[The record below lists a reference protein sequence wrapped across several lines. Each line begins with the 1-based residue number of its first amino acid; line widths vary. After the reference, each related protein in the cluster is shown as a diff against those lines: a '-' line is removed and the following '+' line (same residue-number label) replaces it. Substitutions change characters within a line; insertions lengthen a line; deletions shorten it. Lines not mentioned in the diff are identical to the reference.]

1 MVMQNE
7 RTSMRAIKQWAR
19 LRAREHGGST
29 RPEGRA
35 KLLRQARL
43 LFGGLVAGL
52 ALALNGGTA
61 WAYSQTVALVI
72 SNTEYQQTDD
82 VAYAERDAQAFVDF
96 ATDVLN
102 ARVVHLKDLGTN
114 AMNELFGDA
123 QRLGSI
129 RNYINAPDTDLYIY
143 YAGHG
148 THDAP
153 ASGAAKN
160 YLLPV
165 DANPDQAF
173 LARQAYAVDDLRASL
188 QRLQQDAMRDGRITL
203 VLESCFSG
211 LNPSADGNAKGLLPG
226 VSAPP
231 LGKAVELEL
240 NDIRLWAAT
249 SPDTDFAVWDDRFE
263 RGVFTDAL
271 LSALHGGAADK
282 DKDFQVTASEL
293 EAYVSRR
300 VNQQVASLTQA
311 GLGFRQRPTFSGMD
325 DGDVIVSYPAEIYP
339 TYATDEQRR
348 YEEDF
353 VAFELLD
360 KTMPHLASSDPA
372 QLNSLVDEVR
382 DFTATC
388 QFCQGNQKL
397 FQRMNQLRQ
406 RLQTCRAEQRLL
418 TRIVEQKRINSLQRL
433 ASRLECGYGAAAIQ
447 ACVSTGDFNSSACQ
461 CLGDEQCVAQS
472 EDLTPRCDGEL
483 EKISDQPVSVQG
495 ALYASFTRDHP
506 ECSIIESKAKTAL
519 AGFCQTQ
526 ASLAGLGSDSATI
539 AALTGFV
546 ASYSYCERAVTQA
559 EQQIAALE
567 TELQKDVCETDFQA
581 AALSNDPDQISGFIT
596 AHPSCSVQ
604 IAEAQIIL
612 DDLTE
617 RLGQCQQAYLEAVVS
632 EDRRELEA
640 FVEDFNI
647 CGPEVAVIEER
658 IKRLDQQV
666 QRVEEANAC
675 MAIAEQRLPQNQEEG
690 FAVLEECSVVFAD
703 VPGVTERANQ
713 LRETFESRCD
723 QIDLG
728 NECVSA
734 HQAYVIVQQHLKA
747 AGCYTGAIDGDFGP
761 KSRKALGNYNKQTG
775 ANLGVS
781 SDSALVQTIGWLG
794 SSSGIVC
801 QREAHL
807 DYSKHR
813 DIDLS
818 RHANDIYEK
827 GLKVGVAECAEQCNV
842 MGSGCIGFAYVTK
855 KSTKYARCWPKSD
868 FGYRHKISVVDFYIK
883 PGVNDTSVWPK
894 SSSPKSKSGTF
905 SFGSGKATFSFG
917 SSKH

>member
-1 MVMQNE
+1 MVMHPEQTSA
-7 RTSMRAIKQWAR
+7 RTMGLWTR
-19 LRAREHGGST
+19 LRARGI
-29 RPEGRA
+29 RPRNGRRTGQGM
-35 KLLRQARL
+35 LRQARL
-43 LFGGLVAGL
+43 LVCGLAAGL
-52 ALALNGGTA
+52 ALSVNAGAA

-72 SNTEYQQTDD
+72 SNTDYQQTDD

-129 RNYINAPDTDLYIY
+129 RNYVNAPDTDLYVY

-153 ASGAAKN
+153 ASGPAKN

-165 DANPDQAF
+165 DANPDQSF
-173 LARQAYAVDDLRASL
+173 LARQAYAIDDLRNSL
-188 QRLQQDAMRDGRITL
+188 QRLQQDAMPDGRITL

-211 LNPSADGNAKGLLPG
+211 LNPSNDGSAKGLLPG

-240 NDIRLWAAT
+240 QDIRLWAAT

-271 LSALHGGAADK
+271 LSALHGGAADA
-282 DKDFQVTASEL
+282 DKDFKITASEL
-293 EAYVSRR
+293 QAYVSRR

-311 GLGFRQRPTFSGMD
+311 GLGFRQRPTFTGMD
-325 DGDVIVSYPAEIYP
+325 DEDVIVTYPAEIYP

-360 KTMPHLASSDPA
+360 KTMPHLASSDPT
-372 QLNSLVDEVR
+372 QLTDLVDEVR

-418 TRIVEQKRINSLQRL
+418 TRIVEQKRIKSLQRL
-433 ASRLECGYGAAAIQ
+433 AGRLECGYGAAAIQ

-483 EKISDQPVSVQG
+483 AKISDQPVSVQG

-506 ECSIIESKAKTAL
+506 ECGIIESKAKTAL
-519 AGFCQTQ
+519 AAFCQTQ
-526 ASLAGLGSDSATI
+526 ASLAGLGSDSATV

-567 TELQKDVCETDFQA
+567 TELQEDVCETDFQA
-581 AALSNDPDQISGFIT
+581 VALSNDPDRLSGFIAT
-596 AHPSCSVQ
+596 HPSCPVQ
-604 IAEAQIIL
+604 LAEAQIIL
-612 DDLTE
+612 GDLNE

-632 EDRRELEA
+632 EDVDVLDA
-640 FVEDFNI
+640 FVRDYAMCSN
-647 CGPEVAVIEER
+647 EVAVIEQRIEGLEHQYER
-658 IKRLDQQV
+658 T
-666 QRVEEANAC
+666 EEANAC
-675 MAIAEQRLPQNQEEG
+675 MAIAEQRLPVNQEEG

-703 VPGVTERANQ
+703 IPGITERADQ
-713 LRETFESRCD
+713 LRETFVGGCD

-728 NECVSA
+728 NECVTP

-761 KSRKALGNYNKQTG
+761 KSRKALGTYNKATG
-775 ANLGVS
+775 ANLNVS
-781 SDSALVQTIGWLG
+781 SDAALVQAINWLG
-794 SSSGIVC
+794 SSAGVVC

-807 DYSKHR
+807 DYSKRR

-827 GLKVGVAECAEQCNV
+827 GLRVGVAECAQQCNAL
-842 MGSGCIGFAYVTK
+842 GDGCIGFAYVTK

-868 FGYRHKISVVDFYIK
+868 FGNRHKISVVDFYIK
-883 PGVNDTSVWPK
+883 PGVKDTSVWPK
-894 SSSPKSKSGTF
+894 TSSPKSKSGTF

-917 SSKH
+917 SKH

>member
-1 MVMQNE
+1 MLMRRE
-7 RTSMRAIKQWAR
+7 RGSARATGS
-19 LRAREHGGST
+19 RASAFA
-29 RPEGRA
+29 PSL
-35 KLLRQARL
+35 KLLICAL
-43 LFGGLVAGL
+43 TASLSLAISAGS
-52 ALALNGGTA
+52 A

-72 SNTEYQQTDD
+72 SNSDYQQTDD
-82 VAYAERDAQAFVDF
+82 VAYAERDAQAFADF

-153 ASGAAKN
+153 ASGPAKN

-165 DANPDQAF
+165 DANPDQSF
-173 LARQAYAVDDLRASL
+173 LARQAYAIDDLRASL
-188 QRLQQDAMRDGRITL
+188 KRLQQEAMSDGRITL

-211 LNPSADGNAKGLLPG
+211 LNPSADGQAKGLLPG

-231 LGKAVELEL
+231 LGKAVDLEL
-240 NDIRLWAAT
+240 QDIRLWAAT

-282 DKDFQVTASEL
+282 DKDFKVTANEL
-293 EAYVSRR
+293 EAYVTRR

-311 GLGFRQRPTFSGMD
+311 GLGFRQRPTFSGMAD
-325 DGDVIVSYPAEIYP
+325 SDVIVSYPAEIYP

-360 KTMPHLASSDPA
+360 KTMPHLASSDPN
-372 QLNSLVDEVR
+372 QLDSLVGEVR

-418 TRIVEQKRINSLQRL
+418 ARIVEQKRIKSLQRL
-433 ASRLECGYGAAAIQ
+433 AGRLECGYGAAAIQ
-447 ACVSTGDFNSSACQ
+447 ACVSTGDFTSSACQ
-461 CLGDEQCVAQS
+461 CLSDEQCLAQS
-472 EDLTPRCDGEL
+472 ENLTPRCDADL
-483 EKISDQPVSVQG
+483 AKISDQPVAVQG

-506 ECSIIESKAKTAL
+506 ECAIIESKAKTAL
-519 AGFCQTQ
+519 AAFCQTQ

-546 ASYSYCERAVTQA
+546 ASFGYCERAVTQA
-559 EQQIAALE
+559 EQQIASLE
-567 TELQKDVCETDFQA
+567 TELQEDVCESDFQA
-581 AALSNDPDQISGFIT
+581 VALSNDPDLLAGFAST
-596 AHPSCSVQ
+596 HPSCPVQ

-612 DDLTE
+612 SDLNE

-632 EDRRELEA
+632 EDVEVLDR
-640 FVEDFNI
+640 FVQNYAM
-647 CGPEVAVIEER
+647 CANEVAVIEQR
-658 IKRLDQQV
+658 IEGLEHQYE
-666 QRVEEANAC
+666 RVEEANAC

-703 VPGVTERANQ
+703 IPGITERADQ
-713 LRETFESRCD
+713 LRESFVPGCD

-728 NECVSA
+728 NDCVTS
-734 HQAYVIVQQHLKA
+734 HQAFVIVQQHLKA
-747 AGCYTGAIDGDFGP
+747 AGCYGGAIDGAFGP
-761 KSRKALGNYNKQTG
+761 MSQKALGTYNKVTG
-775 ANLGVS
+775 ANLSVS
-781 SDSALVQTIGWLG
+781 SEAALVQTIAWLG
-794 SSSGIVC
+794 GSSGVVC

-807 DYSKHR
+807 DYTKRR

-818 RHANDIYEK
+818 RHANDMYEH
-827 GLKVGVAECAEQCNV
+827 GLRLSVAECAQQCNAL
-842 MGSGCIGFAYVTK
+842 SNCIGFAYVTK

-868 FGYRHKISVVDFYIK
+868 FGKRFKISVVDFYIK
-883 PGVNDTSVWPK
+883 PGVKDTSVWPK
-894 SSSPKSKSGTF
+894 SSSPKTKSGTF
-905 SFGSGKATFSFG
+905 SFGSGKGSFSF
-917 SSKH
+917 STKH